1 MIPGLILFA
10 APRSI
15 TRKERVRN
23 LRHRGRQAVAICV
36 SIAMLS
42 ISSLV
47 AFGSPSSSPKET
59 TGLITVNGTV
69 AINGTRAESGQTL
82 FSGSTINTDTE
93 SESVVTLRNS
103 GRLKLGS
110 ATTLK
115 LGFSESSLSGSLKEG
130 SIDCISP
137 TGVRAEIM
145 TADGAIIA
153 DPVQPAQF
161 RIQVEECNTNLS
173 VRAGHVGIRTGDKVR
188 WVAAGESLSTADASA
203 PMPQQNNLKG
213 KKKAGLIIAL
223 GAAAAIIIWVIVR
236 NHNNNC
242 TTVVS
247 GTASST
253 TCQ

>member
-1 MIPGLILFA
+1 MIPGFILFN
-10 APRSI
+10 PRNI
-15 TRKERVRN
+15 MRNEQVRN

-47 AFGSPSSSPKET
+47 AFGSPSSIAKEA
-59 TGLITVNGTV
+59 TGLVTINGTV

-82 FSGSTINTDTE
+82 FSGSTIRTDTE
-93 SESVVTLRNS
+93 SESLVNLRNS

-110 ATTLK
+110 ETTLN
-115 LGFSESSLSGSLKEG
+115 LDFSESTLSGSLTRG
-130 SIDCISP
+130 SVDCASP
-137 TGVRAEIM
+137 KGVGAEIM
-145 TADGAIIA
+145 TADGAIVA
-153 DPVQPAQF
+153 DPVQSAQF

-173 VRAGHVGIRTGDKVR
+173 VQSGHVGIRTGEKVR
-188 WVAAGESLSTADASA
+188 WVAAGETFSTADASA
-203 PMPQQNNLKG
+203 PMPQQNLNG
-213 KKKAGLIIAL
+213 KKKAALIIVF
-223 GAAAAIIIWVIVR
+223 GSAAAIIAWIIIH
-236 NHNNNC
+236 NHHKNC

>member
-1 MIPGLILFA
+1 MIPGVTLCPT
-10 APRSI
+10 PRSI

-23 LRHRGRQAVAICV
+23 LRHRGRQAVALVV

-47 AFGSPSSSPKET
+47 AFGSPSSFVKET
-59 TGLITVNGTV
+59 TGLITFNGTV

-82 FSGSTINTDTE
+82 FSGSTIRTDTE

-110 ATTLK
+110 GTTLN
-115 LGFSESSLSGSLKEG
+115 LGFSESSLSGSLREG
-130 SIDCISP
+130 SVDFVSP

-145 TADGAIIA
+145 TADGAIVA

-173 VRAGHVGIRTGDKVR
+173 VQSGHVGIRTGDKVR
-188 WVAAGESLSTADASA
+188 WVAAGESFSTADASA
-203 PMPQQNNLKG
+203 PIPQQNLNG

-223 GAAAAIIIWVIVR
+223 GAAAGIIIWLIVR
-236 NHNNNC
+236 NHKNC

-247 GTASST
+247 GTGSST

>member
-1 MIPGLILFA
+1 MIPGFILFA
-10 APRSI
+10 VHRSI
-15 TRKERVRN
+15 IRKERVLN
-23 LRHRGRQAVAICV
+23 LRHRGRQAVALCV
-36 SIAMLS
+36 SIAMVS

-47 AFGSPSSSPKET
+47 AFGSPASIAKET
-59 TGLITVNGTV
+59 TGLITVSGTV
-69 AINGTRAESGQTL
+69 AINGTQAESGQTL
-82 FSGSTINTDTE
+82 FSGSTITTNAE
-93 SESVVTLRNS
+93 SQSVVTLRNS

-110 ATTLK
+110 GTTLN
-115 LGFSESSLSGSLKEG
+115 LGFSESTVSGSLKEG
-130 SIDCISP
+130 SVDFVSP

-145 TADGAIIA
+145 TADGAIVT

-173 VRAGHVGIRTGDKVR
+173 VLSGHVGIRTGVKVR
-188 WVAAGESLSTADASA
+188 WVTAGESLSTADASA
-203 PMPQQNNLKG
+203 PMPQQNLNS

-223 GAAAAIIIWVIVR
+223 GAAAAIIIWLIVR

-247 GTASST
+247 GTGSST